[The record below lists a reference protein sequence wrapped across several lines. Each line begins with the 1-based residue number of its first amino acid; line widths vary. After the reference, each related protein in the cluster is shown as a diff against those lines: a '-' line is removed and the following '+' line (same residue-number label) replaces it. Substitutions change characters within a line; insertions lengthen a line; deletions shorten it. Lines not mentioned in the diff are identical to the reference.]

1 MASKIRI
8 APSILSA
15 DFARLGAEI
24 AAVEAAGA
32 DLIHVDVMDGHFVP
46 NISIGPVVVRAIK
59 PHAKKPLDVHLMIS
73 PVDHYVKEFA
83 DAGADGI
90 TVHPEAGPHIHR
102 TLQLIRSLGKTPG
115 VVLNPGTPVDAL
127 DNVMDLVDLVLVM
140 SVNPGFGGQN
150 FITSQLKKIEA
161 IANAHRQVRARHRAG
176 SRWRHHS
183 ANRAAGDRCR
193 RQRAGRRHRRCSKA
207 GRRNTPPTSPRCAA
221 DAVAE
226 SPAPRRLPP
235 LSLFPEMAAIALWR
249 GFRGVR
255 IWYRRTWLYRRFLT
269 GPLSDRILF
278 HPYDALPRRL
288 EDADALLRGRFRFN
302 GETVEVK
309 EGSIF
314 DHAPPSE
321 EWAKALHSFAWLPP
335 LALAGGEPARTLATN
350 LITQW
355 LKRYSR
361 YSEPAWLPEVIARR
375 LVHLFAHGRMVIA
388 NSELLWRSKVF
399 VSLREQ
405 SRMLARIAGEAP
417 DGMPRFEAAAA
428 YALSGACLGDS
439 QRRLDEGLKCLEGEI
454 ARQILPDGGHISRSP
469 EALVHCYRLI
479 MMVMDALAAGALE
492 VPHPIRSAYDRI
504 APMIRFFRH
513 GDGALALFNGGAE
526 CDPRMI
532 AGLLARD
539 EVRGQPFAYARHS
552 GYHRMTAG
560 KTLALIDCG
569 SGAAGRVFGRCA
581 CGVPGDGAQ
590 QRQSAH
596 RRQLRRRGL
605 DAPQMGIGA
614 ACHGGALDT
623 RRGRRIDGR
632 DPAAGHGPATC
643 SARA

>member
-1 MASKIRI
+1 MAER
-8 APSILSA
+8 
-15 DFARLGAEI
+15 
-24 AAVEAAGA
+24 
-32 DLIHVDVMDGHFVP
+32 
-46 NISIGPVVVRAIK
+46 PV
-59 PHAKKPLDVHLMIS
+59 
-73 PVDHYVKEFA
+73 
-83 DAGADGI
+83 
-90 TVHPEAGPHIHR
+90 
-102 TLQLIRSLGKTPG
+102 
-115 VVLNPGTPVDAL
+115 
-127 DNVMDLVDLVLVM
+127 
-140 SVNPGFGGQN
+140 
-150 FITSQLKKIEA
+150 
-161 IANAHRQVRARHRAG
+161 
-176 SRWRHHS
+176 
-183 ANRAAGDRCR
+183 
-193 RQRAGRRHRRCSKA
+193 
-207 GRRNTPPTSPRCAA
+207 
-221 DAVAE
+221 
-226 SPAPRRLPP
+226 PRRLPP
-235 LSLFPEMAAIALWR
+235 IRLFPEMARVALWR

-288 EDADALLRGRFRFN
+288 EDADWLLRGRFRFV
-302 GETVEVK
+302 GETKEVK
-309 EGSIF
+309 DGSIF
-314 DHAPPSE
+314 DVTPPSIA
-321 EWAKALHSFAWLPP
+321 WAEALHSFAWLPP
-335 LALAGGEPARTLATN
+335 LALAGGDPAKILATN

-355 LKRYSR
+355 LKRFSR
-361 YSEPAWLPEVIARR
+361 YSEPAWLPEVTARR

-405 SRMLARIAGEAP
+405 SRMLARIAQEAP

-479 MMVMDALAAGALE
+479 LMVMDALAAGSIE

-513 GDGALALFNGGAE
+513 GDGSLALFNGGTE
-526 CDPRMI
+526 SDQKMI

-569 SGAAGRVFGRCA
+569 GVPPGAFSTRAHAACLAMELSSGHHRIVVNCGAAGSTHSRWEPALRATAAHSTLSVADASMAIILPPGIGRDLLGLRLLGGPVAIETRRVETPQGWSVEASHDGYMVPFGLRHERQVTVSQQGLA
-581 CGVPGDGAQ
+581 VTGADRVLPKPARAHQTIPFTIRFHIHPDVRVSPSQGGGILLKLPNGEGWRFRTGAQ
-590 QRQSAH
+590 LTVEESVYLGGDTV
-596 RRQLRRRGL
+596 RRTEQLVISGSVK
-605 DAPQMGIGA
+605 DKPVETAWIFEQIGA
-614 ACHGGALDT
+614 
-623 RRGRRIDGR
+623 
-632 DPAAGHGPATC
+632 
-643 SARA
+643 S